1 MEKNPLRLW
10 GLFGKCL
17 IQNKEVKIM
26 TTKSSWP
33 D

>member
-1 MEKNPLRLW
+1 MKKTIKTM
-10 GLFGKCL
+10 GLFGKCF

-26 TTKSSWP
+26 TTKFSWS

>member
-1 MEKNPLRLW
+1 MKKPIKTM
-10 GLFGKCL
+10 GLVWECF